1 MDNDNK
7 KVKHNKLIM
16 IQCVSIQAWI
26 KNNPNPNAL
35 LLTDKIERACIK
47 IHAWILNHKNP
58 TTEEELK
65 KIRELKGSLNDSIIN
80 YCVVLDEEKANEI
93 RVFKRKASEH
103 IFYFCESITEFGW
116 VKTTTVLPLD
126 KTKLIDHNEFL
137 EETQG
142 VPADE
147 DVIVGGN

>member
-1 MDNDNK
+1 MDNDNT
-7 KVKHNKLIM
+7 VKYKNVIM
-16 IQCVSIQAWI
+16 IQVVSMQAWI
-26 KNNPNPNAL
+26 KNNPNPNAPL
-35 LLTDKIERACIK
+35 LIEKVEKACIN

-65 KIRELKGSLNDSIIN
+65 KIRELKGSLNDSIVN
-80 YCVVLDEEKANEI
+80 YCVLLSEEKANEI
-93 RVFKRKASEH
+93 RSFNRKISEH
-103 IFYFCESITEFGW
+103 VFYFCESITEFGW
-116 VKTTTVLPLD
+116 EKTKTVLP
-126 KTKLIDHNEFL
+126 TKVIEHNEWL

>member
-1 MDNDNK
+1 MDNNNK
-7 KVKHNKLIM
+7 IVKYKVLIM
-16 IQCVSIQAWI
+16 IPCVSIQAWI
-26 KNNPNPNAL
+26 KNNPNPTVDKENVEKAL
-35 LLTDKIERACIK
+35 IN

-80 YCVVLDEEKANEI
+80 YCVLLSEEKANEI
-93 RVFKRKASEH
+93 RALKRKVSEN
-103 IFYFCESITEFGW
+103 IFSYHENIMSGGW
-116 VKTTTVLPLD
+116 E
-126 KTKLIDHNEFL
+126 KTKTILPTKVIEHNEWL

-147 DVIVGGN
+147 DAIVGGN

>member
-7 KVKHNKLIM
+7 IVKYKVLIM
-16 IQCVSIQAWI
+16 IPCVSIQAWI
-26 KNNPNPNAL
+26 KNNPNPNAPL
-35 LLTDKIERACIK
+35 LIDKVEKACIN

-65 KIRELKGSLNDSIIN
+65 KIRELKGSLNDSVIN
-80 YCVVLDEEKANEI
+80 YCVLLSEEKANEI
-93 RVFKRKASEH
+93 RVFKGKVNNNV
-103 IFYFCESITEFGW
+103 FYFCQNITEFGW
-116 VKTTTVLPLD
+116 E
-126 KTKLIDHNEFL
+126 KTKTILPTKVVEHNEWL

-147 DVIVGGN
+147 DVVVGGN

>member
-1 MDNDNK
+1 MDNDNS
-7 KVKHNKLIM
+7 VKHKKLIM
-16 IQCVSIQAWI
+16 IQVVSMQAWI
-26 KNNPNPNAL
+26 KNNPNPKV
-35 LLTDKIERACIK
+35 DKENVEKACIN
-47 IHAWILNHKNP
+47 IHAWILNNKNP

-80 YCVVLDEEKANEI
+80 YCVLLSEEKANEI
-93 RVFKRKASEH
+93 RSFNRKISEH
-103 IFYFCESITEFGW
+103 VFYFCESITEFGW
-116 VKTTTVLPLD
+116 EKTKTVLP
-126 KTKLIDHNEFL
+126 TKVIEHNEWL